1 MTRLAIRVGM
11 VVLLIAVVVGGL
23 VFPTQ
28 PVAASTAV
36 CSPRTEWPVYV
47 VNRGDTLYRI
57 SRKVGA
63 SLSQLI
69 TANCISNP
77 TRIYVGQRL
86 HVPQVPS
93 GGNTGGGS
101 TGTTGQTGKQFFS
114 SMRALIALELPANWY
129 VAESETAV
137 TFTTFSPTAE
147 PPKAAWDSNT
157 LRMVLTYSDTD
168 PADMAVWAEGKK
180 AELTAQGL
188 QLTAQNTVSYGFGPA
203 MRLQFVSGSGGLVSM
218 IYVPFSTRKYTF
230 TIEGAEGLAIP
241 VIAAAQPLNTG
252 SSRTARIFYFVS
264 REGSVP
270 VSALST
276 GMARVQVAWELF
288 NRPAGTNLVFE
299 QVLADGRQ
307 INVELPRVDPIVPS
321 KGVGV
326 VAPMW
331 EGSSKSE
338 LLLQM
343 RLIVVATGET
353 LETTLLRV
361 PIR

>member
-1 MTRLAIRVGM
+1 MKRIQQRIVILG
-11 VVLLIAVVVGGL
+11 LIFVMGIGA
-23 VFPTQ
+23 FPNGR
-28 PVAASTAV
+28 AMASVTA
-36 CSPRTEWPVYV
+36 CTPRTDWPVYTV
-47 VNRGDTLYRI
+47 SRGDTLYRI
-57 SRKVGA
+57 SRRVGVG
-63 SLSQLI
+63 LSQLM
-69 TANCISNP
+69 TANCLSNAN
-77 TRIYVGQRL
+77 RIYVGQRL
-86 HVPQVPS
+86 YVPQLPS

-101 TGTTGQTGKQFFS
+101 TGTGTTGQAGKQFFS
-114 SMRALIALELPANWY
+114 SMRALIALEVPANWY

-168 PADMAVWAEGKK
+168 PADMAAWAEGKK

-188 QLTAQNTVSYGFGPA
+188 QLTAQNTVSYGWGMA
-203 MRLQFVSGSGGLVSM
+203 MRLQFVSGSGGIVSM

-252 SSRTARIFYFVS
+252 SSRNARIFYFVS

-270 VSALST
+270 VSTLSM
-276 GMARVQVAWELF
+276 GVARMQVAWELF

-307 INVELPRVDPIVPS
+307 VNVELPRVDPIVPS

-338 LLLQM
+338 VLLQL
-343 RLIVVATGET
+343 RLVVVATGET